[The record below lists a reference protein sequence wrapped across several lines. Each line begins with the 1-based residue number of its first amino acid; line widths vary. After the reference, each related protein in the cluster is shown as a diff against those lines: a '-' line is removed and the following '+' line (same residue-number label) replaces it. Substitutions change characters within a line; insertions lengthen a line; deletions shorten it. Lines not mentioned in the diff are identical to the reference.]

1 QHCGRGVLN
10 LMERGYGWAA
20 AAGTCAAFAAVFAKI
35 ASISSRIDWRL
46 QLLGYVGV
54 ILLNVVMW
62 SCYVN
67 SLKALTSLQ
76 ATVINFSANFVVSGF
91 AGFLIFKE
99 SLHLQWFA
107 GASLIVLGTLTLSKS
122 SIGPDLASHAAK

>member
-1 QHCGRGVLN
+1 MGRA
-10 LMERGYGWAA
+10 GYGWAG
-20 AAGTCAAFAAVFAKI
+20 AAGTCAAFAAVFAKA
-35 ASISSRIDWRL
+35 ASISSQIDWRL

-54 ILLNVVMW
+54 ILLNVAMW

-76 ATVINFSANFVVSGF
+76 ATVINFSTNFLVSGLT
-91 AGFLIFKE
+91 GFFFFKE

-107 GASLIVLGTLTLSKS
+107 GAFLIVLGTFILSKS
-122 SIGPDLASHAAK
+122 SILPELVSQAAKSKVN